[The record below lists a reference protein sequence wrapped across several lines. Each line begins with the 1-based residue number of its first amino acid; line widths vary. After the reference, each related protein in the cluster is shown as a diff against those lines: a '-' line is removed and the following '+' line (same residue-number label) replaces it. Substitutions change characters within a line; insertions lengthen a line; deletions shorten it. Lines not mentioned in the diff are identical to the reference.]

1 MVLKNIIKKLFLFI
15 ILEIKL
21 LNSIHETVDNKAN
34 KVIKTYLLKNTEI
47 NKINKNIEVNILFD
61 NSLIIYCQNSF

>member
-15 ILEIKL
+15 ILEIRL

>member
-61 NSLIIYCQNSF
+61 NSFIIYCQNSF